1 MSNITE
7 IQIPSNLILLKIKYY
22 IKYFNSSSLI
32 TDNSIITY
40 NTNSNY
46 DSSFKSAYPT
56 INDSFFQIKINLIKK
71 IVCNDNIIH
80 ILTNNGLLYSMGN
93 DYQNYGILGMGDL
106 VYEIKDLTLNNFF
119 LNCRLKNI
127 SICDKYCICLDSISN
142 IIIFGTFNNFIYKF
156 PKLIKNTN
164 QIYFNEV
171 KCNNNYFA
179 LLDYNGYLNYY
190 GYILKKYYKKDE
202 NIIPKII
209 EFDYKNEI
217 IDDFICLNNYICIL
231 SKRKKVFL
239 YNESGLFKFQIKDL
253 IENIYQMKNS
263 IFLFSNDNKKIYV
276 LENNKNENNFNARVY
291 KINENFKLLRI
302 INNYIDN
309 PKEIIFLIK
318 SNCFLN
324 PDNIF
329 TLTHSFNSN
338 KNNNFFTK
346 RNINLDDK
354 LPQNLSDIQIE
365 KKLNLSLKQLNKN
378 PLNKS
383 NSIYHDSRINRISH
397 FLERIFDS
405 KINEIQRKRS
415 TSINKK
421 INLEKI
427 NTTDSDFHKYK
438 NKMIR
443 SYSNSVFKINDN
455 LGVEEEI
462 IKNNNLL
469 EETNK
474 ENKEEILNMNSIKI
488 NMNDNLQEKKILTFK
503 FDNPDKKLIIN
514 QTKNL
519 SLNSIIQLNKI
530 NIEKKKELCLI
541 QQKQKE
547 NEEEIKKLKEI
558 QKNQQKEILLIK
570 KNNEEKDKEISRLRY
585 SEFEKELEI
594 QKKNEKIKNLKN
606 TQKRREEFLNISNK
620 ENQFITPKNPH
631 NNTSINLF
639 KSLSQNSKNPSSI
652 EDNLN
657 NFLLNSNSH
666 LNTTRKKNNNLIR
679 SYSQVFLPENKNLKL
694 INKNQ
699 KIHSDTIN
707 INSIF
712 NSFKNQQ
719 NNKTYKGKKIITVPS
734 KEILFDILKNNVHN
748 NSLDKSFYFQIQN
761 EKDSILKYKNNQ
773 VEIIKLKDEIINNL
787 KNGKTARINRV
798 NSMTNYISHRTKKNS
813 PIKLSNSIVLNSSIK
828 NKKNPSDSNN
838 VLSLKKNKKKERII
852 ERSHSLNKF
861 LYNINDNKENNK
873 KFISHKNDN
882 KKSYERSITPLKLI
896 SQKSSFYVPSNQKNN
911 FEKKNINIDK
921 LTNKYLNYIK
931 KKYGNDFFE
940 DNIKNKSFYSKENE
954 IIKDF
959 MNNEIINN
967 KESDNLKIN
976 FSSINEL
983 EKFINE
989 HLKFENIKNK
999 LKGIDN
1005 NLIVDYIPNE
1015 LIKYE
1020 EEEKNFDLFE
1030 PIELDFSLSKNKD

>member
-1 MSNITE
+1 M
-7 IQIPSNLILLKIKYY
+7 
-22 IKYFNSSSLI
+22 
-32 TDNSIITY
+32 
-40 NTNSNY
+40 
-46 DSSFKSAYPT
+46 
-56 INDSFFQIKINLIKK
+56 
-71 IVCNDNIIH
+71 
-80 ILTNNGLLYSMGN
+80 
-93 DYQNYGILGMGDL
+93 
-106 VYEIKDLTLNNFF
+106 
-119 LNCRLKNI
+119 
-127 SICDKYCICLDSISN
+127 
-142 IIIFGTFNNFIYKF
+142 
-156 PKLIKNTN
+156 
-164 QIYFNEV
+164 
-171 KCNNNYFA
+171 
-179 LLDYNGYLNYY
+179 
-190 GYILKKYYKKDE
+190 
-202 NIIPKII
+202 
-209 EFDYKNEI
+209 
-217 IDDFICLNNYICIL
+217 
-231 SKRKKVFL
+231 
-239 YNESGLFKFQIKDL
+239 
-253 IENIYQMKNS
+253 
-263 IFLFSNDNKKIYV
+263 
-276 LENNKNENNFNARVY
+276 
-291 KINENFKLLRI
+291 
-302 INNYIDN
+302 
-309 PKEIIFLIK
+309 
-318 SNCFLN
+318 
-324 PDNIF
+324 
-329 TLTHSFNSN
+329 
-338 KNNNFFTK
+338 
-346 RNINLDDK
+346 
-354 LPQNLSDIQIE
+354 
-365 KKLNLSLKQLNKN
+365 
-378 PLNKS
+378 
-383 NSIYHDSRINRISH
+383 
-397 FLERIFDS
+397 
-405 KINEIQRKRS
+405 
-415 TSINKK
+415 
-421 INLEKI
+421 EKI
-427 NTTDSDFHKYK
+427 NTTDSDFNKYK

-455 LGVEEEI
+455 LAIEEEI

-469 EETNK
+469 ESTNK
-474 ENKEEILNMNSIKI
+474 ENIEEILNMNSIEI
-488 NMNDNLQEKKILTFK
+488 NDMNDNLQEKKIVTFK
-503 FDNPDKKLIIN
+503 FDVPDKKLIIN
-514 QTKNL
+514 QNKNL

-530 NIEKKKELCLI
+530 NVEKKKELCLI
-541 QQKQKE
+541 QKKQKE

-606 TQKRREEFLNISNK
+606 IQKRREEFLNISNK
-620 ENQFITPKNPH
+620 ENKFITPKNPH
-631 NNTSINLF
+631 NNISINLI
-639 KSLSQNSKNPSSI
+639 KSLSQNSKNSSSI

-657 NFLLNSNSH
+657 TFLLNSNSH
-666 LNTTRKKNNNLIR
+666 FKTTRKKNNNLIR
-679 SYSQVFLPENKNLKL
+679 SYSQVFFPENKNIKL

-699 KIHSDTIN
+699 KILSDTVN
-707 INSIF
+707 MNSIF
-712 NSFKNQQ
+712 NSFKNQ

-734 KEILFDILKNNVHN
+734 KEILFDILKNNN
-748 NSLDKSFYFQIQN
+748 QNDSLDKSFYYQIQN

-773 VEIIKLKDEIINNL
+773 LEIIKLKDEIISNL

-838 VLSLKKNKKKERII
+838 VLSLKKNIKKERII
-852 ERSHSLNKF
+852 QRSHSLNKF
-861 LYNINDNKENNK
+861 LYNNIDNKENNK

-931 KKYGNDFFE
+931 KKYGNEFFE

-954 IIKDF
+954 IIKEF

-967 KESDNLKIN
+967 KESDNLKFN